1 MRRVELLWLLLVLP
15 LGCGQGASP
24 NSTATSASAGPAQSA
39 PVLPDFEPVA
49 PSASAA
55 PGVAPSASGSAE
67 APAEKPR
74 AALRRSVAGELV
86 TRARALELSDEQ
98 KSKLDAVEAKL
109 GGSPTDEEETKN
121 AYKLFFAALLDG
133 VKTGQVV
140 EQKLLPHYA
149 TLDRIARARAATE
162 ATALGELHGLL
173 EEDQRKEL
181 IAGLRKKYP
190 TAAEKAASDAKAA
203 KEGKAKKPNA
213 AAEETRRADRN
224 KRRNA
229 RVTKLL
235 ELDEKQQQRVSSV
248 LIRFDTELRNRAQR
262 EARDRRMRALLA
274 AFDKP
279 TFTAAGLDLG
289 RGPRSRVADR
299 VAYVNAL
306 LAILKVDQRD
316 KLARTLERPTSKR
329 WGAAIVGDTGPADD
343 D

>member
-1 MRRVELLWLLLVLP
+1 MRRLELLCVLALLP
-15 LGCGQGASP
+15 LACGKGTSADP
-24 NSTATSASAGPAQSA
+24 TATSASAGPGPSA
-39 PVLPDFEPVA
+39 PELPDFEPSA

-55 PGVAPSASGSAE
+55 PSAAASGSAE
-67 APAEKPR
+67 APPDKPR

-98 KSKLDAVEAKL
+98 KSKLDASEGKL
-109 GGSPTDEEETKN
+109 GGAPTDDEETKN
-121 AYKLFFAALLDG
+121 AYKLFFAVLLDG
-133 VKTGQVV
+133 VKTGQVL
-140 EQKLLPHYA
+140 EHKLAPHYA
-149 TLDRIARARAATE
+149 TLDRIARARATAE
-162 ATALGELHGLL
+162 ATALGDLHALL
-173 EEDQRKEL
+173 DEDQRKDL
-181 IAGLRKKYP
+181 LAGLRKKYP
-190 TAAEKAASDAKAA
+190 TAAEKAAADAKVA
-203 KEGKAKKPNA
+203 KEGKVKKPNPA
-213 AAEETRRADRN
+213 VEETRRADRT

-262 EARDRRMRALLA
+262 EARDRRMRALIA

-279 TFTAAGLDLG
+279 AFTAAGLDLG
-289 RGPRSRVADR
+289 RGPRSRMAER
-299 VAYVNAL
+299 VGYINAL